1 MNNDILQT
9 YIKQIVS
16 QFPQYTDKEK
26 KYVNFIERNIK
37 LHLQEYPETTYE
49 KLQEVFGNPEDIVN
63 DYYLSIDKTELSEQ
77 LSSNARKRSLI
88 IAGLIVLSACA
99 IGFIIFLFYHYS

>member
-9 YIKQIVS
+9 YIRQIVS

-37 LHLQEYPETTYE
+37 LQ
-49 KLQEVFGNPEDIVN
+49 
-63 DYYLSIDKTELSEQ
+63 
-77 LSSNARKRSLI
+77 
-88 IAGLIVLSACA
+88 
-99 IGFIIFLFYHYS
+99 